1 MSELKKFKPKV
12 LREMSPEERGQ
23 LLNQLRAE
31 LVKLQTQRARG
42 FVEKP
47 GRIRQ
52 IRRIIARILT
62 IERELELAKERE
74 KTKKTKA

>member
-1 MSELKKFKPKV
+1 MSFDKKKLKPSA
-12 LREMSPEERGQ
+12 LRAMTPEERRE

-31 LVKLQTQRARG
+31 LLRLETQRARG

-52 IRRIIARILT
+52 IRRAIARILT
-62 IERELELAKERE
+62 IERELELKKEP
-74 KTKKTKA
+74 KK

>member
-1 MSELKKFKPKV
+1 MSSEKRLKPSV
-12 LREMSPEERGQ
+12 LREMKPEERKE

-31 LVKLQTQRARG
+31 LVKLETQRARG

-52 IRRIIARILT
+52 VRRAIARILT
-62 IERELELAKERE
+62 IERELRK
-74 KTKKTKA
+74 

>member
-1 MSELKKFKPKV
+1 MSERKLKPKA
-12 LREMSPEERGQ
+12 LREMSPEERRE

-31 LVKLQTQRARG
+31 LVKLQTQRSRG

-52 IRRIIARILT
+52 VKRMIARILT
-62 IERELELAKERE
+62 IERELAKAGARAE
-74 KTKKTKA
+74 KSGAKA

>member
-1 MSELKKFKPKV
+1 MSSEKKLKAKA
-12 LREMSPEERGQ
+12 LREMTPEERRE

-42 FVEKP
+42 FVENP

-52 IRRIIARILT
+52 VRRAIARILT
-62 IERELELAKERE
+62 IENELKRKGAVR
-74 KTKKTKA
+74 